1 MGKRSLEV
9 AGKKIDQ
16 SIKTYHKKKRKRNS
30 KKTFGSKLSSSE
42 DEALQIIEGLHHL
55 KNSVLTTTEGIK
67 GIKTI
72 ENQDRLVGSR
82 LKFFDNIKSHKTV
95 RKVEIL
101 KKAGSN
107 EFSPN
112 HSSQDILNEVL
123 QIYKSPNTFKEL
135 NILKQLFKTLLYVA
149 ANIDDLDRDS
159 QYVNKAL
166 LFLSAL
172 FLQHNLPF
180 QQGALFK
187 LILLASIVAHVNIR
201 RYRTACKEIVRSC
214 LLLVYHEMKS
224 LIISFR
230 NE

>member
-1 MGKRSLEV
+1 MGKRRLEV
-9 AGKKIDQ
+9 AGKNTGQVK
-16 SIKTYHKKKRKRNS
+16 KTYHKKKRKRNS
-30 KKTFGSKLSSSE
+30 KKTYDSKLSSPE
-42 DEALQIIEGLHHL
+42 DEELQIIEGLNHL
-55 KNSVLTTTEGIK
+55 KNSVLTATEGIK
-67 GIKTI
+67 GTKSI
-72 ENQDRLVGSR
+72 ENRDRMVGSH
-82 LKFFDNIKSHKTV
+82 LKLFDSIKNHRRV

-107 EFSPN
+107 EFSAK

-123 QIYKSPNTFKEL
+123 QIYKSPYTFKEL
-135 NILKQLFKTLLYVA
+135 NILKQIFTTLLYVA

-187 LILLASIVAHVNIR
+187 LILLAAIVTHVNMD
-201 RYRTACKEIVRSC
+201 RYHTACKEIVRSC

-224 LIISFR
+224 LIISSQ